1 MANCVDHTE
10 SNFERLEREDKE
22 KELRAELAPRLK
34 QLEGRAVMYYDMD
47 GKTHFGYLIKVGEVN
62 CSVQPVAAINGAL
75 PLPRRTDILD
85 VKPETIMTKLA
96 TLDEY
101 LKAINYVEPPPQAP
115 KQLDPKKPKKE
126 RKAKVK
132 IQPDEAVKVKKAAEE
147 KTPAK
152 PKPTE
157 AEIHAALGSAITKFG
172 NACKNGH
179 LYVIDTIYITTL
191 MNKGKLGCKE
201 CDKIRKGKQ

>member
-22 KELRAELAPRLK
+22 KALRAELRPRLLP
-34 QLEGRAVMYYDMD
+34 LEGHAVMYYDVD
-47 GKTHFGYLIKVGEVN
+47 DKTHFGYLIKVGEVN
-62 CSVQPVAAINGAL
+62 CAVQPLAAINGVI
-75 PLPRRTDILD
+75 PQPIRVDIIN
-85 VKPETIMTKLA
+85 VKPEAIMTRLA

-101 LKAINYVEPPPQAP
+101 LKSRNFDVTPAAP
-115 KQLDPKKPKKE
+115 KQLDPKVKKE

-179 LYVIDTIYITTL
+179 LYVIDNIYITTL